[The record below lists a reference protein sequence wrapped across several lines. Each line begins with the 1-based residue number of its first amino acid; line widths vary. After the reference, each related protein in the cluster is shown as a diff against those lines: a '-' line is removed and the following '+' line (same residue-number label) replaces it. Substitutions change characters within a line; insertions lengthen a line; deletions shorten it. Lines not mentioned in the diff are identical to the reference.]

1 MSEENYYRLLKKSY
15 RNKEAVVTEIVN
27 LEAILHLP
35 KGTEHFVSDIHGEYD
50 AFDYVLRNG
59 SGSVKEKLSDCF
71 ADEEVDI
78 ADLATL
84 IYYPQE
90 KTKLEESKLTLVE
103 LKKWYADKIK
113 QLIRVVNYSSRKYT
127 RSKVRKALP
136 ERFRYI
142 IEELLTESQDDID
155 KQAYIQAIIDKVIQ
169 LNQAAALICTLCELI
184 QRFVVD
190 HLHVVGDIYDRGPSP
205 DLIMERLIN
214 YHSVDIQWG
223 NHDMVWLAA
232 KSGSPLALVN
242 LLRICA
248 RYGNLNLIEDNYGV
262 SLRPLIEYSR
272 KYYQPINNFAPHLD
286 GQTDISAGENDC
298 LNCIQQA
305 TAILQF
311 KLESQLI
318 KRRPELLLQK
328 RAMLEFI
335 DYDKKTIALAGKKY
349 PLVDFN
355 APTLNPK
362 HPCQLTKEEQE
373 LLQKILHSFQN
384 SERISRHLDFLMEK
398 GSMYLCYNNN
408 LLLHGCIPLH
418 QNGDFKSLR
427 IGDKHYA
434 GKELLDFYEEQVRYS
449 YSHPEI
455 KDDFAT
461 DLMWYLWVGECSSL
475 FGKKAMTTFERYY
488 IADKRTHIEDKNA
501 YYRLRD
507 KKSICQ
513 EILRDFQL
521 PVNGHIINGHTPI
534 KAKKGESP
542 IKAQGQML
550 VIDGGFSKSYQK
562 ETGIAGYTLLSNS
575 YGLQLVAHQPFT
587 SIKNSIEKNIDV
599 LSTKRLIE
607 KVDQR
612 TTVSQTNIGKQLI
625 RERNALQYLN
635 ENYNNY

>member
-1 MSEENYYRLLKKSY
+1 MSEENYYRLLKKNY
-15 RNKEAVVTEIVN
+15 HNKETVITEIVN

-35 KGTEHFVSDIHGEYD
+35 KGTEHFVSDIHGEYG

-59 SGSVKEKLSDCF
+59 SGSVKEKLNDCF
-71 ADEEVDI
+71 GEEVDT

-84 IYYPQE
+84 IYYPEEKIRLEQKKMSDQE
-90 KTKLEESKLTLVE
+90 VRH
-103 LKKWYADKIK
+103 WYAQKIK
-113 QLIRVVNYSSRKYT
+113 QLIRMVNYSSRKYT

-136 ERFRYI
+136 ERFSYI
-142 IEELLTESQDDID
+142 IEELLTESQNESD
-155 KQAYIQAIIDKVIQ
+155 KQAYMQAIVDKVIQ
-169 LNQAAALICTLCELI
+169 LDQAPALICTLSELI

-232 KSGSPLALVN
+232 KAGSPLALVN

-272 KYYQPINNFAPHLD
+272 KYYQPIESFAPHLD
-286 GQTDISAGENDC
+286 EGTQLSENEQNC

-311 KLESQLI
+311 KLEGQLI
-318 KRRPELLLQK
+318 ERRPEFFLQK
-328 RAMLEFI
+328 RHMLDFI
-335 DYDKKTIALAGKKY
+335 DYENQTIELSDISY
-349 PLVDFN
+349 SLVDFN
-355 APTLNPK
+355 APTVDSKAPDR
-362 HPCQLTKEEQE
+362 LTREEGK
-373 LLQKILHSFQN
+373 LLEKILHSFQN
-384 SERISRHLDFLMEK
+384 SERITRHLDFMMEK

-427 IGDKHYA
+427 IDNKHYV
-434 GKELLDFYEEQVRYS
+434 GKELLDFYEKNVRYS
-449 YSHPEI
+449 YAHPQI
-455 KDDFAT
+455 SADFAT

-488 IADKRTHIEDKNA
+488 IADKKTHLEEKNA
-501 YYRLRD
+501 YYRLRN
-507 KKSICQ
+507 KESFCQ
-513 EILRDFQL
+513 EILRDFHL
-521 PVNGHIINGHTPI
+521 PVKGHIINGHTPV
-534 KAKKGESP
+534 KERKGESP
-542 IKAQGQML
+542 IKAQGHML

-575 YGLQLVAHQPFT
+575 YGLQLVAHQPF
-587 SIKNSIEKNIDV
+587 SSVREAIEKNLDV
-599 LSTKRLIE
+599 LSTKRLVE
-607 KVDQR
+607 KVENR

-625 RERNALQYLN
+625 RERDALQYLN
-635 ENYNNY
+635 ENYSKY

>member
-1 MSEENYYRLLKKSY
+1 MSDENYYRLLKKSY

-169 LNQAAALICTLCELI
+169 LNQAAALIYTLCELI

-335 DYDKKTIALAGKKY
+335 DYDKKTIALAG
-349 PLVDFN
+349 
-355 APTLNPK
+355 
-362 HPCQLTKEEQE
+362 
-373 LLQKILHSFQN
+373 
-384 SERISRHLDFLMEK
+384 
-398 GSMYLCYNNN
+398 
-408 LLLHGCIPLH
+408 
-418 QNGDFKSLR
+418 
-427 IGDKHYA
+427 
-434 GKELLDFYEEQVRYS
+434 
-449 YSHPEI
+449 
-455 KDDFAT
+455 
-461 DLMWYLWVGECSSL
+461 
-475 FGKKAMTTFERYY
+475 
-488 IADKRTHIEDKNA
+488 
-501 YYRLRD
+501 
-507 KKSICQ
+507 
-513 EILRDFQL
+513 
-521 PVNGHIINGHTPI
+521 
-534 KAKKGESP
+534 
-542 IKAQGQML
+542 
-550 VIDGGFSKSYQK
+550 
-562 ETGIAGYTLLSNS
+562 
-575 YGLQLVAHQPFT
+575 
-587 SIKNSIEKNIDV
+587 
-599 LSTKRLIE
+599 
-607 KVDQR
+607 
-612 TTVSQTNIGKQLI
+612 
-625 RERNALQYLN
+625 
-635 ENYNNY
+635 